1 MPRIAVRL
9 TTFTAGLA
17 AGLVGLTLA
26 GVPAQAQESGESAPQ
41 YAPTM
46 LVLDA
51 SGSMQRPDPAGTMMD
66 AAKNAVH
73 AFVDGA
79 PTDSKVGLTVY
90 GTGTG
95 SDDAERAAG
104 CRDVRVLHQP
114 ETLDRAALNSAVDG
128 IAASG
133 WTPMGNALRQAA
145 AELPNSGP
153 RSIVLVSDGEDTCAP
168 PEPCEVAREL
178 KTQGVDLVM
187 HAIGFG
193 VDDKARAQLTCM
205 AQATGGTYTDVADG
219 PALER
224 TLPRVTAAALRNYK
238 AAGTSITGAPTY
250 ETAPLAEPGQYLD
263 TLGQKESRY
272 YAVDIPDGAT
282 AYVSGTMSYPRVPGI
297 PGVEDT
303 NVLSMRV
310 YGEDGRDCN
319 KYEFEQLV
327 YSSDGA
333 ALTVTETFDGA
344 TEKRAGD
351 GTGADKCRG
360 GGRYYFALSWDKTS
374 KGAPERLPI
383 ELLVGIE
390 PAATDSDPAAVGSPT
405 TFVEPVGSGTP
416 AAGGGSFNVATELDG
431 SGRYTDTLQP
441 GEFVFYRVKLDWGQG
456 LAYRVHYDANGG
468 RGVENVSNVRT
479 TMYSPTREEIDSDFG
494 SYTGT
499 EYVLPAN
506 DSAFATVPIRYGNR
520 TSEDLAIR
528 KEAVPGWYYIAVK
541 VGSTPS
547 GDAGLPVPIRLDLTV
562 SGDTETGPSYST
574 AITDGIFGEGSAA
587 TGASAGGTVAEE
599 ATADG
604 DAAAEAAAA
613 DSDSTT
619 SGLAFS
625 GVWIAVAAAV
635 VAVGGIGGWLAV
647 RSRRR

>member
-1 MPRIAVRL
+1 M

-17 AGLVGLTLA
+17 AGLVVLALA
-26 GVPAQAQESGESAPQ
+26 GPTVQAQETGESEQQ

-51 SGSMQRPDPAGTMMD
+51 SGSMQRPDPGGTMMD
-66 AAKNAVH
+66 AAKNAVRS
-73 AFVDGA
+73 FVDSA
-79 PTDSKVGLTVY
+79 PADSKVGLTVY

-95 SDDAERAAG
+95 SDDSEKDAG

-114 ETLDRAALNSAVDG
+114 KPLDRPALNGAVDG

-145 AELPNSGP
+145 AALPSSGP
-153 RSIVLVSDGEDTCAP
+153 RSIVLISDGEDTCAP
-168 PEPCEVAREL
+168 PEPCDVAREL
-178 KTQGVDLVM
+178 KAQGVDLVM

-205 AQATGGTYTDVADG
+205 AEATGGTYTDAVDG

-238 AAGTSITGAPTY
+238 ASGTPLTGSATY
-250 ETAPLAEPGQYLD
+250 ESAPVAVPGQYLD
-263 TLGQKESRY
+263 TLGQKETRY

-282 AYVSGTMSYPRVPGI
+282 AYVSGTMSFPRVPGI
-297 PGVEDT
+297 AGVDDT
-303 NVLSMRV
+303 NVLNMRV
-310 YGEDGRDCN
+310 YGRDGRDCN
-319 KYEFEQLV
+319 RYEFEQLV

-333 ALTVTETFDGA
+333 ALTINQTFDGA
-344 TEKRAGD
+344 AEKRAGD
-351 GTGADKCRG
+351 GGSADGCRG
-360 GGRYYFALSWDKTS
+360 GGRYYFAPTWDRIS
-374 KGAPERLPI
+374 KGAPERLPF

-390 PAATDSDPAAVGSPT
+390 PAATDSGPAPVAAPT
-405 TFVEPVGSGTP
+405 TFVEPVGAGTP
-416 AAGGGSFNVATELDG
+416 VAGGGSFNVATELDG

-468 RGVENVSNVRT
+468 RGLENVSNIRT
-479 TMYSPTREEIDSDFG
+479 TMYSPTREEIESGIG

-506 DSAFATVPIRYGNR
+506 GPAFATVPIRYDNR
-520 TSEDLAIR
+520 ASKDLAIR

-547 GDAGLPVPIRLDLTV
+547 GDAGLPVPIRVDLTV
-562 SGDTETGPSYST
+562 AEDTETGPSYST
-574 AITDGIFGEGSAA
+574 AITGGIFGEDADA
-587 TGASAGGTVAEE
+587 TDPPAGGT
-599 ATADG
+599 ADG
-604 DAAAEAAAA
+604 ETAEGGDVVAEAAAT
-613 DSDSTT
+613 DSDSST
-619 SGLAFS
+619 SGVALSRA
-625 GVWIAVAAAV
+625 WIAVAAVA
-635 VAVGGIGGWLAV
+635 VAVGGIGGMLAV
-647 RSRRR
+647 RSRRK